1 MKKNR
6 KILLITGLSG
16 AGKTTI
22 LKILED
28 LNYYTIDNIPPH
40 LIENFLIMLLNT
52 SDIENVA
59 FVSDIRW
66 KNSEELKSKILI
78 LREKFLNSPDITF
91 KIIFL
96 DSSIETIKIRF
107 MKSRRGHPLQNNA
120 LSLDEAIDKEI
131 ELMTP
136 IKEISDIIIDTTN
149 LEPSMFREK
158 ILDILQN
165 TKKNITK
172 IKIISFGFKYS
183 TPHDLDYLFDVRF
196 LPNPYYIKELF
207 IQTGK
212 DKEIKEYLENFEE
225 THQIVESIND
235 FLLKVQ
241 KWYSATG
248 RVSIN
253 VGIGCTGGKHRSV
266 YVAEKVYE
274 LLKNKNS
281 NVSIFHRDINR

>member
-1 MKKNR
+1 MVKKR

-28 LNYYTIDNIPPH
+28 INFYTIDNIPPH
-40 LIENFLIMLLNT
+40 LIKEFLIMILKS
-52 SDIENVA
+52 SDIENIA

-66 KNSEELKSKILI
+66 KDPKRLKDEIIKI
-78 LREKFLNSPDITF
+78 RKTF
-91 KIIFL
+91 KKGDNDFKVIFL
-96 DSSIETIKIRF
+96 DSSVETIKIRF
-107 MKSRRGHPLQNNA
+107 MKSRRSHPLQNENN
-120 LSLDEAIDKEI
+120 SLEKAIDKEV

-149 LEPSMFREK
+149 LEPLKFREK
-158 ILDILQN
+158 IFEILEEN
-165 TKKNITK
+165 KENNTK

-183 TPHDLDYLFDVRF
+183 VPNDLDYLFDVRF

-212 DKEIKEYLENFEE
+212 DKDIINYLEHFGESKDTVKSIFEL
-225 THQIVESIND
+225 I
-235 FLLKVQ
+235 LKIQ
-241 KWYSATG
+241 KWYSSTG

-253 VGIGCTGGKHRSV
+253 IGIGCTGGRHRSV
-266 YVAEKVYE
+266 YVAEKIYA
-274 LLKNKNS
+274 LLKDNNL
-281 NVSIFHRDINR
+281 NVSIFHRDIDR